1 MKLTKSKK
9 YIVILCLEIFS
20 IIVIVGLLVWLF
32 SS

>member
-1 MKLTKSKK
+1 MKLTKPKK
-9 YIVILCLEIFS
+9 YIIVLCLEIFS